1 MDSYSKAFSF
11 TLHNISQ
18 GNGHKNITV
27 FLTPYIKYERNVRN
41 RYCTIEVKLECK
53 GNREK
58 LFLKGIN
65 SFRLIFLGGDRE
77 EHGVRGSH

>member
-1 MDSYSKAFSF
+1 
-11 TLHNISQ
+11 
-18 GNGHKNITV
+18 V

-41 RYCTIEVKLECK
+41 RYCTIEVKLKCK

-65 SFRLIFLGGDRE
+65 SFRLIFLGWERE
-77 EHGVRGSH
+77 EHGVRESLIQKRGAGVSKKIKELLYIALPYQ